1 MNLLP
6 RKWRKAVLARDSVP
20 DDEFYERFYSD
31 SGISK
36 RTVCEIRDFIASE
49 YSVQADKLLPSDRFA
64 EELSAGRF
72 WDWDN
77 GYAILVFALTGA
89 AKEKG
94 VTVDREFETVDEF
107 IRMLGQVYD

>member
-1 MNLLP
+1 MNMLP

-20 DDEFYERFYSD
+20 DDEFFERFYSD

-36 RTVCEIRDFIASE
+36 QTVSELRGFIASE
-49 YSVQADKLLPSDRFA
+49 YRVQADKLLPSDRFA

-77 GYAILVFALTGA
+77 GYAILVFALERA

-94 VTVDREFETVDEF
+94 VTLDRGFETVDDF
-107 IRMLGQVYD
+107 IRMLGEVYE